1 MATGTATKRKVVSLD
16 EIKAAD
22 DLRRLEVDMPEWG
35 GVVVVRGLTLQE
47 ARDIQRDALQGGEI
61 DEAKVMVG
69 TIAAGV
75 VDPPISREDANH
87 LMLKRAGNVV
97 ALVLAINSLTGTSP
111 EEVDATI
118 ARFRK
123 G

>member
-87 LMLKRAGNVV
+87 LMTKRAGNVV